1 MNNNPKYVSKSA
13 RESLIEKLGL
23 PEPDEFCQD
32 WHYIVADSSRID
44 EFLEF
49 YEKNLL
55 NIEEK
60 FALMVIIVGS
70 FNDYLS
76 ENDFSL
82 MIWNRIKNLLEE
94 DKQIHVNTILYWS
107 LEGENLEDCFPI
119 TRYLRDIE
127 VSI

>member
-1 MNNNPKYVSKSA
+1 
-13 RESLIEKLGL
+13 
-23 PEPDEFCQD
+23 
-32 WHYIVADSSRID
+32 
-44 EFLEF
+44 
-49 YEKNLL
+49 
-55 NIEEK
+55 
-60 FALMVIIVGS
+60 MVIIVGS